1 MLFPDARGTKDVHP
15 ASQELPSQQADMP
28 KKPDLHAISDF
39 SWFAKAPSNSL
50 SKTRVHKLPLPWKH
64 PHVKQKKKTH
74 RSYSQVLYKLLNLFL
89 HEHVCMCLLTHMHTR
104 AHMHIHT
111 HTLHRRPGRSLP
123 MLILRTADLH

>member
-64 PHVKQKKKTH
+64 PHVKQKKKNP
-74 RSYSQVLYKLLNLFL
+74 QELFSSFIQTV
-89 HEHVCMCLLTHMHTR
+89 ESVP
-104 AHMHIHT
+104 A
-111 HTLHRRPGRSLP
+111 
-123 MLILRTADLH
+123 